1 LLPFKRVLGSL
12 TSQLRSVD
20 ILLELVLVVVVVTE
34 VVEGLKSSLLTVL

>member
-1 LLPFKRVLGSL
+1 MLPFKRVLGSL
-12 TSQLRSVD
+12 TSQLWSVD